1 MIQGNMSDHV
11 RIGPSEKKTKQCM
24 WCEEVGRIGLLIMET
39 SCCTNHISYWKW
51 SLNLSETMHPT
62 TPPPQKKQTWW
73 FIEKTIPAYRVQRK
87 QIIGPQDRCA
97 LPHCKLQAKI
107 LQPPAKQL
115 DSCNRNIQIWGWI
128 QLIQRRC
135 GENQDQ
141 NFFLGVYV
149 CSKNMKSSK
158 HTLQEIN
165 ISHPGKRK
173 IIFKMNFSGD
183 MLVPRRVYLGNL

>member
-1 MIQGNMSDHV
+1 MWGSRTNWPSYHGNILLYKSYIILKMV
-11 RIGPSEKKTKQCM
+11 TKSI
-24 WCEEVGRIGLLIMET
+24 WNNAP
-39 SCCTNHISYWKW
+39 NH
-51 SLNLSETMHPT
+51 
-62 TPPPQKKQTWW
+62 PPPQKKQTWW

-107 LQPPAKQL
+107 LRPPAKQL